1 MGRAN
6 EMKIGVALE
15 HPSCRRLSD
24 KEPAMLINPG
34 EILPQAA

>member
-15 HPSCRRLSD
+15 DPSD